1 MHLSQLL
8 AGLSYKLYGNGD
20 IDISSLSCHT
30 ASVTRGC
37 MFFCIKGANVDGNN
51 LLMKAVGDG
60 AVVVVSD
67 HKLPTAVTQV
77 VVNDVRL
84 TMALV
89 SKAFY
94 NNCVDSL
101 HVVSVVGTNG
111 KTSSTYIMEG
121 IFSRAGFNTGII
133 GSNGVFINGKHYSSM
148 LTTPDPIDMHY
159 WLYQMYL
166 NHVQYVF
173 VEMSAHAIHYN
184 KHAGIVA
191 DIAVFTNCS
200 QDHLDFFGD
209 MDSYASTKMR
219 YFCQQYANN
228 AVVNIDDH
236 IGKAIADSGKLPC
249 VTYGCGDNADIYA
262 TDYSDN
268 AEGMSFQLHIDDSY
282 TVSSQLHAKFSV
294 YNTMC
299 AISVAKLVGID
310 MNTILGAV
318 ADIASI
324 EGRNNTI
331 MRSDNV
337 RIVVDFAH
345 TPDGIDNILRYL
357 SESTEGRLI
366 VVFGCGGNR
375 DKFKRPL
382 MAEAVSRYA
391 YYAIVT
397 NDNPRH
403 ESPLGIVGDITPSI
417 SCPYCVV
424 LNRSQA
430 TQHALAMA
438 QCGDTIAIL
447 GKGAEKFQEI
457 KGRKYP
463 YNDIEVVQKL
473 IR

>member
-8 AGLSYKLYGNGD
+8 AGLCYTLHGNGD
-20 IDISSLSCHT
+20 IDIGSLACHT
-30 ASVTRGC
+30 ANVHGGC
-37 MFFCIKGANVDGNN
+37 MFFCIKGANVDGNQ
-51 LLMKAVGDG
+51 LVSKAVGDG
-60 AVVVVSD
+60 AVVVVCD
-67 HKLPTAVTQV
+67 HILPTAITQV

-89 SKAFY
+89 AKAFY

-111 KTSSTYIMEG
+111 KTSCTYIMEG
-121 IFSRAGFNTGII
+121 IFSRAGYNTGII
-133 GSNGVFINGKHYSSM
+133 GSNGVFINGKHYSST

-173 VEMSAHAIHYN
+173 VEISAHAIYYN
-184 KHAGIVA
+184 KHTGIVA
-191 DIAVFTNCS
+191 DMAVFTNCS

-209 MDSYASTKMR
+209 MDSYSSTKMR
-219 YFCQQYANN
+219 YFCQHYANN
-228 AVVNIDDH
+228 AVVNIDDK
-236 IGKAIADSGKLPC
+236 IGRAIADSSNIPC
-249 VTYGCGDNADIYA
+249 FSYGCSDSADIYA
-262 TDYSDN
+262 TNYCESIH
-268 AEGMSFQLHIDDSY
+268 GMSYTLHMGQQY
-282 TVSSQLHAKFSV
+282 TVNSQLHAQFNV
-294 YNTMC
+294 YNTLC
-299 AISVAKLVGID
+299 AISVARLVGID
-310 MNTILGAV
+310 MPVILDAI
-318 ADIASI
+318 ADIASV

-331 MRSDNV
+331 VRSDNV
-337 RIVVDFAH
+337 NIVVDFAH
-345 TPDGIDNILRYL
+345 TPDGIDNILGYL
-357 SESTEGRLI
+357 RTVTDGNLI

-391 YYAIVT
+391 DYAIVT

-417 SCPYCVV
+417 SCNYCVL

-438 QCGDTIAIL
+438 KCGDTIAIL
-447 GKGAEKFQEI
+447 GKGAEKYQEI